1 MLDDARTCQ
10 TMHDPETVLRRLQK
24 NSRTS
29 NFNILASTSVSH
41 CAPRSSL
48 TISLPSARFAI
59 YLHMYDLSYML
70 MPFEVLADTD
80 NYC

>member
-1 MLDDARTCQ
+1 MS
-10 TMHDPETVLRRLQK
+10 
-24 NSRTS
+24 NSRSTTS
-29 NFNILASTSVSH
+29 PSVSH

-59 YLHMYDLSYML
+59 YLHMYDLLYML
-70 MPFEVLADTD
+70 MPFELLADTD